1 MSAEGRVST
10 LKPAEVKT
18 SARMD
23 LIHPS
28 ATLAITAKANE
39 LKAQGKP
46 VISLAAGEPDF
57 ATPEP
62 IRKAMT
68 QALEQG
74 FTRYTAT
81 SGTPDIKAAV
91 AQKLLRDQ
99 GLTVDPNQVVISC
112 GAKHSLFNLIQALVN
127 PGDDVLIPNP
137 FWVSYPEMVWLAGGN
152 PVLVETSQNGYH
164 LTAELI
170 ERAITPKTKLVI
182 LNSPSNPTGAVLS
195 RQELQAIAD
204 LLVRRNLYAISDE
217 IYEYYVYDKREHV
230 SVAQLIGKGWE
241 NHVAIVNGVS
251 KSYAMTGLR
260 IGYSA
265 TSLALA
271 KAMGKLQDHSTS
283 NPVTLSQK
291 GAIAALAFGSD
302 YVSNLRSQFEAK
314 RDRIVGLARQ
324 IPQLEPFVPEGA
336 FYLFLSV
343 KKTGLKPAQF
353 CQRLLEEQYVATIPG
368 ESFGAPDSVRLSFA
382 ASVADI
388 DEGMRRIKEWVAK
401 L

>member
-1 MSAEGRVST
+1 
-10 LKPAEVKT
+10 
-18 SARMD
+18 MD

-68 QALEQG
+68 LALEQG

-81 SGTPDIKAAV
+81 SGTPEIKSAV
-91 AQKLLRDQ
+91 AQKFLRDQ
-99 GLTVDPNQVVISC
+99 QLSVDPSQVVISC
-112 GAKHSLFNLIQALVN
+112 GAKHSLYNLFQALVN
-127 PGDDVLIPNP
+127 PGDDVLVPNP
-137 FWVSYPEMVWLAGGN
+137 YWVSYPEMIHLAGGN
-152 PVLVETSQNGYH
+152 PIFVETSQNGYH

-170 ERAITPKTKLVI
+170 ERAITPRTKILV

-195 RQELQAIAD
+195 RAELQAIAD
-204 LLVRRNLYAISDE
+204 LAVRRGLYVISDE

-230 SVAQLIGKGWE
+230 SIAQLIGKDWAD
-241 NHVAIVNGVS
+241 HVAIVNGVS

-265 TSLALA
+265 TSVKVA
-271 KAMGKLQDHSTS
+271 KAMGMLQDHSTS

-291 GAIAALAFGSD
+291 GTVAALAFGSD
-302 YVSNLRSQFEAK
+302 YVTNLRSQFESR
-314 RDRIVGLARQ
+314 RDRIVGLAKQ
-324 IPQLEPFVPEGA
+324 IPQLDPFTPEGA
-336 FYLFLSV
+336 FYLFMSV
-343 KKTGLKPAQF
+343 KKTGLKPVQF
-353 CQRLLEEQYVATIPG
+353 SQRLLEEQFVATIPG

-382 ASVADI
+382 ASVQDI
-388 DEGMRRIKEWVAK
+388 DEGMRRIREWVAK